1 MATRPDYASTADWR
15 EVDTTALPTGLAAL
29 YSDYKAAQRLA
40 TDARTAFEAAFS
52 EMANVPASQ
61 RLGFGYRFGKL
72 SVAVLPNDRPTA
84 KPRKATLTLASL
96 SEAFRSI

>member
-15 EVDTTALPTGLAAL
+15 EVDTTALPTGLA
-29 YSDYKAAQRLA
+29 
-40 TDARTAFEAAFS
+40 
-52 EMANVPASQ
+52 
-61 RLGFGYRFGKL
+61 G
-72 SVAVLPNDRPTA
+72 AVLPNDRPTA